1 MVEIKSKSRFVK
13 LLLYVFVGG
22 GLGSV
27 LRYLVSLAV
36 GPESNFPWAT
46 MTANILSSFVL
57 GLLVGLLQTTG
68 TLSNEMRLM
77 WVVGFCGGFSTF
89 STFSL
94 ENLQLWQSHQYGWL
108 LLNILASVI
117 VCMLCIFAGIKIV
130 QNL

>member
-1 MVEIKSKSRFVK
+1 MK
-13 LLLYVFVGG
+13 LLLYVFIGG

-27 LRYLVSLAV
+27 VRYLISIGV
-36 GPESNFPWAT
+36 GSENDFPWAT
-46 MTANILSSFVL
+46 MIANVLSSLVL
-57 GLLVGLLQTTG
+57 GIVIGLLHTSG
-68 TLSNEMRLM
+68 TLDDKMRLM

-94 ENLQLWQSHQYGWL
+94 ENLHLLQSQHYGGL
-108 LLNILASVI
+108 LLNILVSII

>member
-1 MVEIKSKSRFVK
+1 MK

-27 LRYLVSLAV
+27 LRYLISLGV
-36 GPESNFPWAT
+36 GSANDFPWAT
-46 MTANILSSFVL
+46 MTANVLSSFIL
-57 GLLVGLLQTTG
+57 GILVGLLQTTG
-68 TLSNEMRLM
+68 TLNDEMRLM